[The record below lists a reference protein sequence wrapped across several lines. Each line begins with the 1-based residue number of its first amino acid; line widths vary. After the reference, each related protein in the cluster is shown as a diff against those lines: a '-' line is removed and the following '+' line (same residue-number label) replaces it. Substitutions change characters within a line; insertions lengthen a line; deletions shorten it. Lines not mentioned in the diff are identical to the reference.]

1 VLSQIGSP
9 FAPDQQPVPS
19 KELNHA
25 A

>member
-9 FAPDQQPVPS
+9 FAPDQQPTVGE
-19 KELNHA
+19 ELNHA

>member
-9 FAPDQQPVPS
+9 FAPDQQPPVRE
-19 KELNHA
+19 KLNHA